1 MLSFLPQLP
10 SAFSS
15 LVANFFLRF
24 CLFVYHDDVT
34 LFTLF
39 NLNHQ
44 NCWAFWPA
52 VGSAVL
58 PADLSKKKKAL
69 LIKEV
74 SEVSSSLLGV
84 LIRPWWF
91 VFAKILLSSPSAL
104 CAQSSKWISIKI
116 TIQAALATPI
126 TQFQATLRGRH
137 LPYDVAQTENVA
149 EWRTSVCSSHASE
162 HRRPLAN
169 DKQFVN
175 FTEERFILKSQQKAT
190 HHGKG
195 GKECSTQMVSFTWS
209 AMVHNH
215 QMDLG
220 PQC

>member
-1 MLSFLPQLP
+1 M
-10 SAFSS
+10 
-15 LVANFFLRF
+15 
-24 CLFVYHDDVT
+24 YYGDVT
-34 LFTLF
+34 MFTLF

-116 TIQAALATPI
+116 IQARPCNPNNSI
-126 TQFQATLRGRH
+126 
-137 LPYDVAQTENVA
+137 
-149 EWRTSVCSSHASE
+149 SSHFERTASAVWRCTDGK
-162 HRRPLAN
+162 RRRVTDVRL
-169 DKQFVN
+169 
-175 FTEERFILKSQQKAT
+175 LKS
-190 HHGKG
+190 
-195 GKECSTQMVSFTWS
+195 CFWTQTPTCKRQTICELHWRE
-209 AMVHNH
+209 VHT
-215 QMDLG
+215 
-220 PQC
+220 

>member
-1 MLSFLPQLP
+1 MIWRVAWTRFLPCWTTMLSFLPQLP

-74 SEVSSSLLGV
+74 SEVSSSLLEV

-91 VFAKILLSSPSAL
+91 VFAKVLFVFSQRPLCTVFQMNLNKDYSSRP
-104 CAQSSKWISIKI
+104 CNPNNSI
-116 TIQAALATPI
+116 
-126 TQFQATLRGRH
+126 
-137 LPYDVAQTENVA
+137 
-149 EWRTSVCSSHASE
+149 SSHFERTASAVWRCTDGK
-162 HRRPLAN
+162 RRRVTDVRL
-169 DKQFVN
+169 
-175 FTEERFILKSQQKAT
+175 LKS
-190 HHGKG
+190 
-195 GKECSTQMVSFTWS
+195 CFWTQTPTCKRQTICELHWRE
-209 AMVHNH
+209 VHT
-215 QMDLG
+215 
-220 PQC
+220 